1 MKETKPTN
9 QESAGKLINEIS
21 RGSQMYFQYK
31 FKEYN
36 IGHAQVRTLFHIASH
51 EGLTQKQIGEHLNLD
66 KSSITSQLQI
76 LERNGYIIR
85 TTSKLDARM
94 QVIDITDK
102 TREIMKPIRK
112 VLSSWTET
120 LLDGFNETERT
131 NIFNYLGR
139 MRANAKNKLSQIQNT
154 STEKE

>member
-1 MKETKPTN
+1 MENGKGKN
-9 QESAGKLINEIS
+9 QASAGRLINELS
-21 RGSQMYFQYK
+21 RGAHMYFQHE

-36 IGHAQVRTLFHIASH
+36 IGPAQVRTLFHIAYN
-51 EGLTQKQIGEHLNLD
+51 EGQTQKQIGTYLSLD

-94 QVIDITDK
+94 QVIGITDMTK
-102 TREIMKPIRK
+102 EIIVPLQQ

-120 LLDGFNETERT
+120 LLDGFNETERSDV
-131 NIFNYLGR
+131 FNYLDR
-139 MRANAKNKLSQIQNT
+139 MKNSAKNKLSQIHKT
-154 STEKE
+154 PLEK